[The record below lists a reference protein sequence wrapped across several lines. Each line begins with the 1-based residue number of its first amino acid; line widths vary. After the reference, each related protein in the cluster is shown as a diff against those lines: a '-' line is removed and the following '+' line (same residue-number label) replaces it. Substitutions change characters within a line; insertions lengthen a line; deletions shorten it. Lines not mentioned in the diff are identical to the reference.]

1 MSKLMRFHF
10 SIYLSEP
17 VKPRILFSTKEQE
30 ILQRVSVNLTIGEKL
45 TVLEKSNVTVEC
57 MARGMPPPLL
67 SWSKGGVK
75 LDISQVNLLHLQS
88 VTLEDAGRYT
98 CTADN
103 FLGSDSQSAVLSVR
117 GKYTLNIIQKT
128 HKAP

>member
-1 MSKLMRFHF
+1 MSKLMMFCF

-45 TVLEKSNVTVEC
+45 TILDKSNVSLEC

-88 VTLEDAGRYT
+88 VSLEDAGRYT

-117 GKYTLNIIQKT
+117 GKYTLNIIQENS
-128 HKAP
+128 